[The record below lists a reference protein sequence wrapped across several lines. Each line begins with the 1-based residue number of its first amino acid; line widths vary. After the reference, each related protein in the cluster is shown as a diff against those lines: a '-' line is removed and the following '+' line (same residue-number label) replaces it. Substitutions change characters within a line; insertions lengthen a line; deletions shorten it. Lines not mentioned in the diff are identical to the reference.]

1 MDEGSSAGL
10 VGRELAQ
17 APLYQRLRAI
27 EYSRE
32 VVLVISFVLLI
43 VLFAVTAVV
52 SRLYHDKV
60 QSLANDWFSKGEAA
74 FRSGNVTAALTDYRN
89 ALVYSPNNSVFQLH
103 LAQALAAA
111 GHLDEAESYFMNLL
125 AESPGNG
132 EINLEL
138 ARIAVRKKQS
148 VDPMRYYQS
157 AIYGVWDT
165 DPLTMRWNVRRE
177 LCEYLLGAGDLSHA
191 QPEIIALA
199 QEVPAGDL
207 ERQKLAGA
215 FLLRG
220 ELWDRALA
228 EFTSVLK
235 FDPRDEEALAG
246 AGQAAFDLGH
256 YSDALGYFD
265 RLSLEKKTDP
275 HLAGMIEQARAI
287 VFADPWAGGLSPG
300 KAHGEYRELCAR
312 RSHESRSALTKSDNR
327 SPRRLRNPGFKT
339 SMPRAS
345 GWRASGVN
353 SISRGI
359 PIESMLP
366 CLWFFKWKTRR
377 PSNAESRKAA
387 LTEPCASSSTAAKE
401 PVHERSSITHARDAT
416 SPACSHSRAG
426 RWHSGLIAPLDQADL
441 CDQ

>member
-10 VGRELAQ
+10 AGRELAQ

-89 ALVYSPNNSVFQLH
+89 ALVYSPNNSAFQLH

-265 RLSLEKKTDP
+265 RLSLEKKTSP

-287 VFADPWAGGLSPG
+287 VFADPWGGGLSPAEG
-300 KAHGEYRELCAR
+300 AR
-312 RSHESRSALTKSDNR
+312 RVSRALRQAQSRIEECSHQIGQPIAQTHPESGLQN
-327 SPRRLRNPGFKT
+327 LY
-339 SMPRAS
+339 
-345 GWRASGVN
+345 
-353 SISRGI
+353 
-359 PIESMLP
+359 
-366 CLWFFKWKTRR
+366 
-377 PSNAESRKAA
+377 
-387 LTEPCASSSTAAKE
+387 
-401 PVHERSSITHARDAT
+401 AT
-416 SPACSHSRAG
+416 SVRMAREWSELNLTRHPDRIDAAMSLVFQMEDAAAQQCGEPQSGPDRALRIIEHSRERAG
-426 RWHSGLIAPLDQADL
+426 P
-441 CDQ
+441 